1 VHGRAR
7 DRRLKAVLKEVR
19 PRRLRGGTAQL
30 TTASCRPSSHSLDTG
45 ALQVKDA
52 EGGVIL
58 FIDEIHNVLG
68 AGKVFAGLVVVLAAD
83 WHSSVAHCV
92 QSEGSMDAAN
102 LLKVR
107 QTLPPVCACVF
118 ECMSP

>member
-1 VHGRAR
+1 
-7 DRRLKAVLKEVR
+7 
-19 PRRLRGGTAQL
+19 
-30 TTASCRPSSHSLDTG
+30 
-45 ALQVKDA
+45 
-52 EGGVIL
+52 
-58 FIDEIHNVLG
+58 
-68 AGKVFAGLVVVLAAD
+68 
-83 WHSSVAHCV
+83 V